1 MIYGID
7 LHGVADSYP
16 GILRPLMEGFLG
28 CGNEVIV
35 ISGPP
40 EVEVEAALRK
50 LGYRRYVNYSKIV
63 SVVDYLK
70 SKGVEMWQDKRKRWW
85 CEDESWWS
93 SKAEICAEHKVDVLL
108 DDSPQYEP
116 YFKDSHTRFILVTPS

>member
-16 GILRPLMEGFLG
+16 GILRPLMEGFIG
-28 CGNEVIV
+28 CGNQVIV

-40 EVEVEAALRK
+40 EEQVEVALRE
-50 LGYRRYVNYSKIV
+50 LGYHRGIHYSEIV
-63 SVVDYLK
+63 SVVGYLK
-70 SKGVEMWQDKRKRWW
+70 EKGVKMWQDDRERWW
-85 CEDESWWS
+85 CGDESWWS
-93 SKAEICAEHKVDVLL
+93 SKAEICAEHHVDVLL

-116 YFKDSHTRFILVTPS
+116 YFKDSNTRFILVTPS